1 MSKSEKV
8 LRERVS
14 ALDFFDRDP
23 ILSIE
28 RAAEFVGGVSKW
40 TLYKMLSNG
49 TLKRT
54 RVGGRVMIR
63 ASELAKLVKE

>member
-1 MSKSEKV
+1 MRKSEEV
-8 LRERVS
+8 LRHRVS
-14 ALDFFDRDP
+14 KLDFFDRDP

-28 RAAEFVGGVSKW
+28 TAAKCVGGISKW
-40 TLYKMLSNG
+40 TLYRMLSDG

-54 RVGGRVMIR
+54 KIGGRVMIR